1 METKHDKF
9 LHICGPWLI
18 SDYHSVPVTSRI
30 SSPPKI
36 KLLDV
41 FLCSGSCVCG
51 LVCSGFKA
59 IGSTYSNL
67 IRATDPLQN

>member
-9 LHICGPWLI
+9 FHICGPWLI

-51 LVCSGFKA
+51 LVF
-59 IGSTYSNL
+59 
-67 IRATDPLQN
+67 